1 MNDREIE
8 EYHKHSEANEYNNQN
23 VEQEKD
29 ENKNSLTNNVNKLC
43 NKQNKIKIPDLHIL
57 NINFITHKY
66 VNFKTDLI
74 GYPNYHNIK
83 IPELNVQN
91 YNNINIKNFHF
102 NSEILTINQLNK
114 IIIPDFN
121 IISPTY
127 IKFKALPFND
137 FMIDNEIS
145 TLNTFI
151 PNLSIMKIRPISIF
165 NDINFNSGIYR
176 EIRVPININT
186 TIKSRNSPPN
196 SNNIYDDLKLPWD
209 ENSDPFNGIKNTD
222 KFLII
227 VVNNKYSEFVA
238 INYRDIYRI
247 YNGGFPHIER
257 VKNIDELQQT
267 LQQTGERELIIVK
280 DTEKSE
286 HLEKIIDNI
295 PYQQSGC
302 IILATDNVS
311 EFRKYNSDITIIEDD
326 VFTGMEKYENKLINA
341 VSGFSCT
348 SVDVKSIKNLTFSDF
363 ARNFEKAIINF
374 DDKIEHYSRIQ
385 YLKKLL
391 KKEVYKYIIQ
401 NMDLLINTN
410 STTEKNATSI
420 HAGMK
425 GFICVYKSNNAT
437 NKITLEGKNNSDV
450 YVLDN
455 NTEEYYEA
463 ETFFGRGNPY
473 ALIAEKIKKYA
484 NYNGK
489 LIFIIRNIDVIR
501 YFYQFKDLI
510 KTYKND
516 LNFPEITICG
526 FNFNDNRIESIK
538 EIASYLNK

>member
-23 VEQEKD
+23 LEQEKD
-29 ENKNSLTNNVNKLC
+29 ENKNSLTNNVNKLY
-43 NKQNKIKIPDLHIL
+43 NKQNKIKISDLHIL

-348 SVDVKSIKNLTFSDF
+348 SVDVKSIKNLMFSDF

-391 KKEVYKYIIQ
+391 KKEIYEYILK

-455 NTEEYYEA
+455 NTEEYYEG